1 MVVTSST
8 SNVMEYL
15 HKFKNKLEDT
25 NNNTNNVVD
34 VVYRFFI
41 RFWRN
46 LYLCVWQKYHQY
58 CILRLKCKKVAT
70 WCLCEELFLTYKLNT
85 VIPIH
90 YSHYNFIHLFS
101 YSMFLL
107 SKLLWYFRLLYIL
120 KNELTWQQYAEMLD
134 LSFNHIGRIL
144 KP

>member
-1 MVVTSST
+1 MTALGLISTSKNYDASKVNVPQDMVVTSST

-41 RFWRN
+41 RFWRK

-58 CILRLKCKKVAT
+58 CILRLNSKKVAT
-70 WCLCEELFLTYKLNT
+70 WCLCEELFVTYKLNT

-90 YSHYNFIHLFS
+90 YFHYSFIHLFS
-101 YSMFLL
+101 YSMF
-107 SKLLWYFRLLYIL
+107 SWIKRLLAL
-120 KNELTWQQYAEMLD
+120 EC
-134 LSFNHIGRIL
+134 
-144 KP
+144 